1 MLHVAC
7 CTSHVARCGVAPH
20 HVACRPN
27 EDEEWLE
34 PATAPSRGLTP
45 PSGAQHVVAGPDR
58 PARRMPR
65 RAADRRCVHEQA
77 QQRKRVVDDS
87 HHGDRRRRAV
97 ARHSRLEPEG
107 RPGPRLA
114 DCGLA
119 RHITAHRSAHEK
131 PIRSTAGWAR
141 VAGPTAVLSTLS
153 TLTTQSSTRCV
164 PVEYPIE
171 YHRLEVSRAGLTRTG
186 RSTWWSSNPPPC
198 AHRGR
203 RD

>member
-1 MLHVAC
+1 M
-7 CTSHVARCGVAPH
+7 
-20 HVACRPN
+20 
-27 EDEEWLE
+27 
-34 PATAPSRGLTP
+34 TAIT
-45 PSGAQHVVAGPDR
+45 AI
-58 PARRMPR
+58 
-65 RAADRRCVHEQA
+65 AADVLWHGTA
-77 QQRKRVVDDS
+77 GSSRKAGQGLGS
-87 HHGDRRRRAV
+87 
-97 ARHSRLEPEG
+97 PI
-107 RPGPRLA
+107 

-131 PIRSTAGWAR
+131 PSRSTAGWAR

-171 YHRLEVSRAGLTRTG
+171 KHRLEVSRVGLTRTG